1 MATTTNNIYL
11 DPPEPMTCK
20 KDAVIDGEIVKKYID
35 KHQEQL
41 PRYQKLKQLYKG
53 DHDIIRQTAKE
64 DFKPDNRVI
73 VNLAKVIVDTF
84 MGFFNGIPIKKKHSK
99 KKVAKVIT
107 EFDNRNDIEDQEYE
121 LAKIACIYGHGFE
134 YMFQDEDTKTCVVYN
149 SPEDM
154 FLVFDNT
161 VKQQPLFAVRYGY
174 DEDDDGKIY
183 GQLFTLDY
191 EYTFTGGDGDEITID
206 EGSKKVNPFDEIPVY
221 EFIHNEE
228 RMSVFESVLS
238 AQESLNKTFS
248 EKANDIDYFADAYLA
263 IIGAKIEDGNLVSIR
278 DNRTINLYNESGQPI
293 TLDAKFLEKPSA
305 DGTQEHYLDRLER
318 FIYQVSMVANISDQ
332 EFGNSSG
339 VALAYKLLPMQNLA
353 MTMQRKYVSSLKQRY
368 RRVLSLRT
376 NILNSFK
383 DQWQDIEFS
392 FTRNIPQN
400 VLEES
405 QIMQNVDGIVSK
417 ETQLSVFSK
426 VDDPAKEIER
436 MKQEAIDERKDPAFD
451 FSEVTKINQDEV
463 ANEDDQKNAG
473 DVNE

>member
-1 MATTTNNIYL
+1 MATTNNIYL

-20 KDAVIDGEIVKKYID
+20 KDAVIDGELIKKYID
-35 KHQEQL
+35 KHQKQL
-41 PRYQKLKQLYKG
+41 PRYEKLKKIYKG
-53 DHDIIRQTAKE
+53 DHDIIRQEAKE
-64 DFKPDNRVI
+64 DYKPDNRVI
-73 VNLAKVIVDTF
+73 INLAKVIVDTF
-84 MGFFNGIPIKKKHSK
+84 MGFFNGIPIKKKHAK

-107 EFDNRNDIEDQEYE
+107 EFDNRNDIEDEEYE

-134 YMFQDEDTKTCVVYN
+134 YMFQDEDAKTCVVYN

-154 FLVFDNT
+154 FLVYDNT

-174 DEDDDGKIY
+174 DEDDDNRIY
-183 GQLFTLDY
+183 GQLFTLESVFD
-191 EYTFTGGDGDEITID
+191 FSGGEGDEIIID
-206 EGSKKVNPFDEIPVY
+206 EDGETENPFDEIPVY

-228 RMSVFESVLS
+228 RMSIFESVLS

-278 DNRTINLYNESGQPI
+278 DNRTINLYNESGQAI
-293 TLDAKFLEKPSA
+293 QLDAKFLEKPSA
-305 DGTQEHYLDRLER
+305 DDTQEHYLDRLER

-376 NILNSFK
+376 NILNNFK

-405 QIMQNVDGIVSK
+405 QIMQNVEGIVSK

-436 MKQEAIDERKDPAFD
+436 IKQEAIDERKDPAFD
-451 FSEVTKINQDEV
+451 FANVTKKTPEE
-463 ANEDDQKNAG
+463 EDDKQNTGKAG
-473 DVNE
+473 EVDE